1 MLLRK
6 FVLCSQPN
14 VLLPDVELRRRLAF
28 FVVQV
33 QRLASHS
40 ARNVKSGTAFLDRV
54 GILMG
59 VLVLLLVLRPV
70 KTFPVEQVTGVALL
84 TAAKS
89 HLNF

>member
-6 FVLCSQPN
+6 FVLSSQPD

-33 QRLASHS
+33 QRLASRS
-40 ARNVKSGTAFLDRV
+40 ARNVNRGTAFLERV

-59 VLVLLLVLRPV
+59 VLVLLLML
-70 KTFPVEQVTGVALL
+70 
-84 TAAKS
+84 
-89 HLNF
+89 